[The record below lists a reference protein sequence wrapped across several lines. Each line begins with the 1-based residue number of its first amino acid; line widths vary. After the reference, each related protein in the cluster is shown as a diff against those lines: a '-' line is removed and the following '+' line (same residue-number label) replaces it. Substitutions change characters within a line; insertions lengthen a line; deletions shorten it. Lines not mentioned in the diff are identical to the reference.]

1 MASDK
6 DLKTT
11 LQRIDG
17 RGYKAYQDIRGTYR
31 FPEYTLIIDHVQGDP
46 FASPSKVRLQI
57 DQSRAGFP
65 EKLFANK
72 PRRIALQDFLAR
84 SFSRAIKQIAR
95 LNRGIGKSGLI
106 AIDSGRQEVLE
117 RTSISVTSQR
127 VEARFFMGL
136 PARGRTILG
145 REAGEM
151 FFNELP
157 RIVKGS
163 LFFIS
168 LQQKVLLAHIQVVE
182 DYADISRQLKEKGLA
197 TFIAN
202 DSILPRHSGVDDRA
216 LIEGGEVKKVVSF
229 TSPEKLK
236 VEFCL
241 PNRGRT
247 IGMGIPQGVTLIVGG
262 GFHGKSTL
270 LNAIGMGVY
279 PHIPGD
285 GREYIAADPSAVKI
299 RAEDGRRV
307 EKVNISPFINNLPFK
322 KDTVRFST
330 DNASGSTSQAAN
342 IIEAL
347 EAESRLLLV
356 DEDTSATN
364 FMIRDARMQE
374 LVVKEKEPIT
384 PFVDKVRSLFTN
396 YGVSTILVAGG
407 SGEYFEVA
415 DTIIMMDEF
424 IPRDVTRE
432 AREIAGRYQ
441 TTRTKDKDTHFGTL
455 TPRSPSPASFNP
467 SRGKRE
473 VKIAARGLKQIL
485 FGKTSIDLSAI
496 EQLADPAQTRAI
508 GELIH
513 YYSSKYAARE
523 KNLTEGLIKL
533 MDDLEKEGFDLIST
547 FRPADL
553 AVPRLFEVAA
563 AINRMRT
570 LKIQ

>member
-1 MASDK
+1 
-6 DLKTT
+6 
-11 LQRIDG
+11 G
-17 RGYKAYQDIRGTYR
+17 
-31 FPEYTLIIDHVQGDP
+31 
-46 FASPSKVRLQI
+46 
-57 DQSRAGFP
+57 
-65 EKLFANK
+65 
-72 PRRIALQDFLAR
+72 
-84 SFSRAIKQIAR
+84 
-95 LNRGIGKSGLI
+95 
-106 AIDSGRQEVLE
+106 QEVLE
-117 RTSISVTSQR
+117 RTSISVTSQK

-157 RIVKGS
+157 RIVKDS

-168 LQQKVLLAHIQVVE
+168 LPQKDLLTHIQVVE
-182 DYADISRQLKEKGLA
+182 DYAEVPRQLKEKGLSA
-197 TFIAN
+197 FIA
-202 DSILPRHSGVDDRA
+202 DGSILPRRSGVDDRV
-216 LIEGGEVKKVVSF
+216 LIEGGEVTKVITF
-229 TSPEKLK
+229 NSPEKLR
-236 VEFCL
+236 VDLDL
-241 PNRGRT
+241 PNRGKT
-247 IGMGIPQGVTLIVGG
+247 VGMGIPQGVTLIVGG

-270 LNAIGMGVY
+270 LNAIGMGIY

-285 GREYIAADPSAVKI
+285 GREYIATDPGAVKI

-307 EKVNISPFINNLPFK
+307 EKVNISPFISNLPFK

-347 EAESRLLLV
+347 EAGSKLLLV

-384 PFVDKVRSLFTN
+384 PFIDKVGSLFTD

-424 IPRDVTRE
+424 VPQDVGTE
-432 AREIAGRYQ
+432 AREIAEKYRTSR
-441 TTRTKDKDTHFGTL
+441 TTDRDSNFGTL

-473 VKIAARGLKQIL
+473 VKIDSRGLKQIL
-485 FGKTSIDLSAI
+485 FGKTPIDLSAI
-496 EQLADPAQTRAI
+496 EQLVDPSQTRAI

-513 YYSSKYAARE
+513 YYSARYAGRGE
-523 KNLTEGLIKL
+523 SLTEGLTKL
-533 MDDLEKEGFDLIST
+533 MDDLEKNGFDHFSN
-547 FRPADL
+547 FKPADL

-570 LKIQ
+570 LKVQ

>member
-6 DLKTT
+6 DLKSI

-17 RGYKAYQDIRGTYR
+17 KGYKAYHDIKGTYR
-31 FPEYTLIIDHVQGDP
+31 FPDYTLIIDHVQGDP
-46 FASPSKVRLQI
+46 FASPSKIRLQI
-57 DQSRAGFP
+57 EQSHAGFA
-65 EKLFANK
+65 EELFANK

-84 SFSRAIKQIAR
+84 SFSRSIKQIAR

-106 AIDSGRQEVLE
+106 AVDSGAQEVLE
-117 RTSISVTSQR
+117 RTSIHVNAKQ
-127 VEARFFMGL
+127 VEARFFLGL
-136 PARGRTILG
+136 PARGRIILG

-157 RIVKGS
+157 RIVKDS
-163 LFFIS
+163 LFFTS
-168 LQQKVLLAHIQVVE
+168 LPQKELLDHIQVVE
-182 DYADISRQLKEKGLA
+182 DYAEIPRQLKEKGLVA
-197 TFIAN
+197 FIA
-202 DSILPRHSGVDDRA
+202 DGSTLPRRSGVDDRA
-216 LIEGGEVKKVVSF
+216 LVEGGEVKKVVTF
-229 TSPEKLK
+229 ISPEKLK
-236 VEFCL
+236 VELWL

-247 IGMGIPQGVTLIVGG
+247 VGMGIPQGVNLIVGG

-270 LNAIGMGVY
+270 LNSIGMGVY
-279 PHIPGD
+279 PHISGD
-285 GREYIAADPSAVKI
+285 GREYVAADPTAVKI

-307 EKVNISPFINNLPFK
+307 EKVNIIPFINNLPFR
-322 KDTVRFST
+322 KDTIRFST

-347 EAESRLLLV
+347 EAGSRLLLV

-384 PFVDKVRSLFTN
+384 PFIDKVRPLFTD

-424 IPRDVTRE
+424 VPHDVSTE
-432 AREIAGRYQ
+432 AREIAEKY
-441 TTRTKDKDTHFGTL
+441 RTARNTDRDSNFGML
-455 TPRSPSPASFNP
+455 TPRSPAPASFNP

-473 VKIAARGLKQIL
+473 VKIDARGLKQIL
-485 FGKTSIDLSAI
+485 FGKTPIDLSAI
-496 EQLADPAQTRAI
+496 EQLVDPAQTRAI

-513 YYSSKYAARE
+513 YYSQKYAGRE
-523 KNLTEGLIKL
+523 KNLTEGLTKL
-533 MDDLEKEGFDLIST
+533 MDELEKEGLDLVSP
-547 FRPADL
+547 FKPADL
-553 AVPRLFEVAA
+553 AMPRLFELAA